1 MAAMP
6 PRIDRAPKGRWL
18 PLGQAAALLG
28 VDEATLRHWADTGR
42 VRTFRTPGGHRRFRE
57 DDLHALL
64 QHEAPRVDDLAH
76 LVRRRSARVL
86 AGAPA
91 RPLQRRPWFSA
102 LDPALR
108 AQAREHGR
116 QLFAAVVQFM
126 AQPEARRTLRQQLL
140 ARAARYGS
148 ELQRGGIG
156 PAEAAEAFA
165 YFRHLVLTMVTAPRG
180 RGGLLDERQVR
191 TLIETSDLLDA
202 VFIAMLRAHEAAP
215 VRPGRRGAADDATA
229 AWYEPH

>member
-1 MAAMP
+1 MSARTDR
-6 PRIDRAPKGRWL
+6 PREGRWL

-28 VDEATLRHWADTGR
+28 VDEATLRHWADMGR

-64 QHEAPRVDDLAH
+64 QREAPKVEDLGH
-76 LVRRRSARVL
+76 LLRRRSARVL

-108 AQAREHGR
+108 ARAREHGR
-116 QLFAAVVQFM
+116 HLFAAVVQFM
-126 AQPEARRTLRQQLL
+126 AHPEVRRTLRQQLL
-140 ARAARYGS
+140 ERAARYGS
-148 ELQRGGIG
+148 DLRRAGVG

-165 YFRHLVLTMVTAPRG
+165 YFRHVVLKMVTDPRG
-180 RGGLLDERQVR
+180 RGGLLDEAQVR
-191 TLIETSDLLDA
+191 TLLETSDLLDA
-202 VFIAMLRAHEAAP
+202 VFTAMLRAQDAAP
-215 VRPGRRGAADDATA
+215 GHPGRRADQRGATA
-229 AWYEPH
+229 PPPERH